1 MNKIKFCFKR
11 GKMKEINWKFLWA
24 KKQSKNGTLK
34 WLSLYQH
41 LIDTW
46 YVCGFL
52 WDLWLSQGQKIY
64 ICKNCGNI
72 SENKVKRLI
81 QFIGFVHDIGK
92 ATPAFQTQKG
102 FGNSEDLDKELL
114 EKLENNGFQGISQLS
129 LANRKHHTEMGE
141 AVLIREGVNKGIAS
155 IVGGHH
161 GKPLDDNPV
170 IGSYPKDYYQVQDE
184 NSEIYKNWKEIQ
196 KEILNL
202 ALQKSGFENVDEL
215 PYLTQPLQVLIEGI
229 VITADWIASNEE
241 YFPLFD
247 LDKEL
252 EEYEFERA
260 EKGFVKWR
268 KSNCWEAEEI
278 IDINE
283 IYEKR
288 FGFLPHEIQKEVF
301 EIIENI
307 ENPGIVIY
315 EAPMGTGKTET
326 ALIASEQL
334 AYKKGAGGIFFG
346 LPTQATSNT
355 MFSRVH
361 KWLESIAKE
370 TDSKFGLR
378 LQHGKAELN
387 EEYEA
392 IKNIFNNYDYLYS
405 REKHDEMKDCSII
418 VNSWMAGRKK
428 SALDDFVVGTVDQ
441 VLLMALKQKH
451 LALRHLGFTK
461 KAVIIDEVHAYDAYM
476 SEYLYRAIHWLG
488 AYNVTVII
496 LLATLPKNKR
506 FELLENYMRGMG
518 YKWKECEKDEQEILT
533 DAYPLLTYND
543 DKKIHVISKFSKL
556 SEKKI
561 ILKKYENGPEESIEK
576 IYEILK
582 NDGIKGIIVNTVKKA
597 QKIAEK
603 CVEKFGDENVEVL
616 HSAFIACDRIKKE
629 NYLMSIIG
637 KDGKRPKNKIVIGTQ
652 VLEQSLD
659 IDFDVLI
666 TELAPVDLL
675 LQRTGR
681 LHRHGIERPE
691 KFKIPTVHVFGVNEN
706 TELFD
711 EGTSYIYS
719 KYILAKTVQ
728 VLKNEIVI
736 PKDISKL
743 VQKVY
748 DEGKNK
754 ENSQEMNRLKEEYE
768 INKKKKEIAAA
779 AFRLDKVKKFKK
791 LPTLH
796 GWISNSDNCSDGE
809 AQVRDIEE
817 RIEVI
822 ALKKVGSGYGTFSK
836 KIDISSEIYNSEV
849 AKQILKQTMILPS
862 KFSYKISSTIKSL
875 EKMRKEKLK
884 LWDMQP
890 WLNGE
895 LAIIFDE
902 NNKVNINGTILE
914 YSEKY
919 GLKIEEKEV

>member
-1 MNKIKFCFKR
+1 M
-11 GKMKEINWKFLWA
+11 
-24 KKQSKNGTLK
+24 
-34 WLSLYQH
+34 
-41 LIDTW
+41 
-46 YVCGFL
+46 
-52 WDLWLSQGQKIY
+52 
-64 ICKNCGNI
+64 
-72 SENKVKRLI
+72 
-81 QFIGFVHDIGK
+81 
-92 ATPAFQTQKG
+92 
-102 FGNSEDLDKELL
+102 
-114 EKLENNGFQGISQLS
+114 
-129 LANRKHHTEMGE
+129 
-141 AVLIREGVNKGIAS
+141 
-155 IVGGHH
+155 
-161 GKPLDDNPV
+161 
-170 IGSYPKDYYQVQDE
+170 
-184 NSEIYKNWKEIQ
+184 
-196 KEILNL
+196 
-202 ALQKSGFENVDEL
+202 
-215 PYLTQPLQVLIEGI
+215 
-229 VITADWIASNEE
+229 
-241 YFPLFD
+241 
-247 LDKEL
+247 
-252 EEYEFERA
+252 
-260 EKGFVKWR
+260 
-268 KSNCWEAEEI
+268 
-278 IDINE
+278 
-283 IYEKR
+283 
-288 FGFLPHEIQKEVF
+288 
-301 EIIENI
+301 
-307 ENPGIVIY
+307 
-315 EAPMGTGKTET
+315 
-326 ALIASEQL
+326 
-334 AYKKGAGGIFFG
+334 
-346 LPTQATSNT
+346 
-355 MFSRVH
+355 
-361 KWLESIAKE
+361 
-370 TDSKFGLR
+370 
-378 LQHGKAELN
+378 
-387 EEYEA
+387 
-392 IKNIFNNYDYLYS
+392 
-405 REKHDEMKDCSII
+405 
-418 VNSWMAGRKK
+418 
-428 SALDDFVVGTVDQ
+428 DDFVVGTVDQ

-496 LLATLPKNKR
+496 LSATLPKNKR

-691 KFKIPTVHVFGVNEN
+691 KFKIPTVHIFGVNEN

-902 NNKVNINGTILE
+902 NNKANINGTILE

>member
-1 MNKIKFCFKR
+1 
-11 GKMKEINWKFLWA
+11 
-24 KKQSKNGTLK
+24 
-34 WLSLYQH
+34 
-41 LIDTW
+41 
-46 YVCGFL
+46 
-52 WDLWLSQGQKIY
+52 
-64 ICKNCGNI
+64 
-72 SENKVKRLI
+72 
-81 QFIGFVHDIGK
+81 
-92 ATPAFQTQKG
+92 
-102 FGNSEDLDKELL
+102 
-114 EKLENNGFQGISQLS
+114 
-129 LANRKHHTEMGE
+129 
-141 AVLIREGVNKGIAS
+141 
-155 IVGGHH
+155 
-161 GKPLDDNPV
+161 
-170 IGSYPKDYYQVQDE
+170 
-184 NSEIYKNWKEIQ
+184 
-196 KEILNL
+196 
-202 ALQKSGFENVDEL
+202 
-215 PYLTQPLQVLIEGI
+215 
-229 VITADWIASNEE
+229 
-241 YFPLFD
+241 
-247 LDKEL
+247 
-252 EEYEFERA
+252 
-260 EKGFVKWR
+260 
-268 KSNCWEAEEI
+268 
-278 IDINE
+278 
-283 IYEKR
+283 
-288 FGFLPHEIQKEVF
+288 
-301 EIIENI
+301 
-307 ENPGIVIY
+307 
-315 EAPMGTGKTET
+315 
-326 ALIASEQL
+326 
-334 AYKKGAGGIFFG
+334 
-346 LPTQATSNT
+346 
-355 MFSRVH
+355 
-361 KWLESIAKE
+361 
-370 TDSKFGLR
+370 
-378 LQHGKAELN
+378 
-387 EEYEA
+387 
-392 IKNIFNNYDYLYS
+392 
-405 REKHDEMKDCSII
+405 
-418 VNSWMAGRKK
+418 
-428 SALDDFVVGTVDQ
+428 
-441 VLLMALKQKH
+441 
-451 LALRHLGFTK
+451 
-461 KAVIIDEVHAYDAYM
+461 
-476 SEYLYRAIHWLG
+476 
-488 AYNVTVII
+488 
-496 LLATLPKNKR
+496 
-506 FELLENYMRGMG
+506 
-518 YKWKECEKDEQEILT
+518 
-533 DAYPLLTYND
+533 
-543 DKKIHVISKFSKL
+543 
-556 SEKKI
+556 
-561 ILKKYENGPEESIEK
+561 
-576 IYEILK
+576 
-582 NDGIKGIIVNTVKKA
+582 
-597 QKIAEK
+597 
-603 CVEKFGDENVEVL
+603 
-616 HSAFIACDRIKKE
+616 
-629 NYLMSIIG
+629 MSIIG

-691 KFKIPTVHVFGVNEN
+691 KFKIPTVHIFGVNEN

-902 NNKVNINGTILE
+902 NNKANINGTILE

>member
-1 MNKIKFCFKR
+1 
-11 GKMKEINWKFLWA
+11 MKEINWKFLWA

-52 WDLWLSQGQKIY
+52 WDLWLSQGQKNY
-64 ICKNCGNI
+64 ICKNCGDI

-241 YFPLFD
+241 YFSLFD

-260 EKGFVKWR
+260 EKGFVKWK
-268 KSNCWEAEEI
+268 KSNCWETEEI

-361 KWLESIAKE
+361 KWLENIAKE

-461 KAVIIDEVHAYDAYM
+461 KVVIVDEVHAYDAYM

-496 LLATLPKNKR
+496 LSATLPKNKR

-518 YKWKECEKDEQEILT
+518 YKWKECEKDEKKILT

-681 LHRHGIERPE
+681 LHRHEIERPE
-691 KFKIPTVHVFGVNEN
+691 KFKIPTVHIFGVKEN
-706 TELFD
+706 IELFD

-754 ENSQEMNRLKEEYE
+754 ENSQEMTRLKEEYE

-779 AFRLDKVKKFKK
+779 AFRLDKVKNFKK

-822 ALKKVGSGYGTFSK
+822 ALKKVGSGYGTFSE

-895 LAIIFDE
+895 LAIVFNE
-902 NNKVNINGTILE
+902 NNKANINGTILE

>member
-52 WDLWLSQGQKIY
+52 WDLWLSQGQKNY
-64 ICKNCGNI
+64 ICKSCGDI

-241 YFPLFD
+241 YFSLFD

-260 EKGFVKWR
+260 EKGFVKWK
-268 KSNCWEAEEI
+268 KSNCWETEEI

-361 KWLESIAKE
+361 KWLENIAKE

-461 KAVIIDEVHAYDAYM
+461 KVVIVDEVHAYDAYM

-496 LLATLPKNKR
+496 LSATLPKNKR

-518 YKWKECEKDEQEILT
+518 YKWKECEKDEKKILT

-681 LHRHGIERPE
+681 LHRHEIERPE
-691 KFKIPTVHVFGVNEN
+691 KFKIPTVHIFGVKEN
-706 TELFD
+706 IELFD

-754 ENSQEMNRLKEEYE
+754 ENSQEMTRLKEEYE

-779 AFRLDKVKKFKK
+779 AFRLDKVKNFKK

-822 ALKKVGSGYGTFSK
+822 ALKKVGSGYGTFSE

-895 LAIIFDE
+895 LAIVFNE
-902 NNKVNINGTILE
+902 NNKANINGTILE

>member
-1 MNKIKFCFKR
+1 
-11 GKMKEINWKFLWA
+11 MKEINWKFLWA

-52 WDLWLSQGQKIY
+52 WDLWLSQGQKNY
-64 ICKNCGNI
+64 ICKNCGDI

-241 YFPLFD
+241 YFSLFD

-260 EKGFVKWR
+260 EKGFVKWK
-268 KSNCWEAEEI
+268 KSNCWETEEI

-361 KWLESIAKE
+361 KWLENIAKE

-461 KAVIIDEVHAYDAYM
+461 KVVIVDEVHAYDAYK

-496 LLATLPKNKR
+496 LSATLPKNKR

-518 YKWKECEKDEQEILT
+518 YKWKECEKDEKKILT

-681 LHRHGIERPE
+681 LHRHEIERPE
-691 KFKIPTVHVFGVNEN
+691 KFKIPTVHIFGVKEN
-706 TELFD
+706 IELFD

-754 ENSQEMNRLKEEYE
+754 ENSQEMTRLKEEYE

-779 AFRLDKVKKFKK
+779 AFRLDKVKNFKK

-822 ALKKVGSGYGTFSK
+822 ALKKVGSGYGTFSE

-895 LAIIFDE
+895 LAIVFNE
-902 NNKVNINGTILE
+902 NNKANINGTILE

>member
-52 WDLWLSQGQKIY
+52 WDLWLSQGQKNY
-64 ICKNCGNI
+64 ICKNCGDI

-241 YFPLFD
+241 YFSLFD

-260 EKGFVKWR
+260 EKGFVKWK
-268 KSNCWEAEEI
+268 KSNCWETEEI

-361 KWLESIAKE
+361 KWLENIAKE

-461 KAVIIDEVHAYDAYM
+461 KVVIVDEVHAYDAYM

-496 LLATLPKNKR
+496 LSATLPKNKR

-518 YKWKECEKDEQEILT
+518 YKWKECEKDEKKILT

-681 LHRHGIERPE
+681 LHRHEIKRPE
-691 KFKIPTVHVFGVNEN
+691 KFKIPTVHIFGVKEN
-706 TELFD
+706 IELFD

-754 ENSQEMNRLKEEYE
+754 ENSQEMTRLKEEYE

-779 AFRLDKVKKFKK
+779 AFRLDKVKNFKK

-822 ALKKVGSGYGTFSK
+822 ALKKVGSGYGTFSE

-895 LAIIFDE
+895 LAIVFNE
-902 NNKVNINGTILE
+902 NNKANINGTILE

>member
-1 MNKIKFCFKR
+1 
-11 GKMKEINWKFLWA
+11 MKEINWKFLWA

-52 WDLWLSQGQKIY
+52 WDLWLSQGQKNY
-64 ICKNCGNI
+64 ICKNCGDI

-260 EKGFVKWR
+260 EKGFVKWE

-278 IDINE
+278 VDINE

-361 KWLESIAKE
+361 KWLENIAKE

-461 KAVIIDEVHAYDAYM
+461 KVVIVDEVHAYDAYM

-496 LLATLPKNKR
+496 LSATLPKNKR

-518 YKWKECEKDEQEILT
+518 YKWKECEKDEKKILT
-533 DAYPLLTYND
+533 DEYPLLTYND

-637 KDGKRPKNKIVIGTQ
+637 KDGRRPKNKIVIGTQ

-681 LHRHGIERPE
+681 LHRHEIERPK
-691 KFKIPTVHVFGVNEN
+691 KFKIPTVHVFGVKEN

-902 NNKVNINGTILE
+902 NNKANINGTILE